1 MRLRQFQRIR
11 TVVQVALALA
21 LSVALTACGEDK
33 KQAQEAAA
41 WLKSYSQ
48 TNPPN
53 QEWIATNVAVD
64 KQGQVVMDVLI
75 PDQGQVDL
83 VKSRTPIEQSHIV
96 RMACPAKSAEIWNI
110 LSAGQVLWIN
120 LLEKKPD
127 GLYKPITGAT
137 CKH

>member
-1 MRLRQFQRIR
+1 MWLSQFQRIR
-11 TVVQVALALA
+11 TLVQVALALA
-21 LSVALTACGEDK
+21 LSVALTACGEEE

-41 WLKSYSQ
+41 WLKNYSQ

-53 QEWIATNVAVD
+53 QEWLATNIAVD

-96 RMACPAKSAEIWNI
+96 RMACPPQGAEIWNI
-110 LSAGQVLWIN
+110 LSADQVLWIN
-120 LLEKKPD
+120 LLEKRSN
-127 GLYKPITGAT
+127 GLYNPITGAS